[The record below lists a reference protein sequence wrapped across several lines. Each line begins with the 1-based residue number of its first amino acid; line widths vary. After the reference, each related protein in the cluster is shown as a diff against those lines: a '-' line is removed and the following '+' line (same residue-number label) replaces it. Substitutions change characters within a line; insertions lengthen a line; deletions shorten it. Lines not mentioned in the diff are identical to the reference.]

1 MFLHIKSISLPKFIH
16 LVIIGTARC
25 MNNSKQIIEKT
36 MINEAVSV
44 GVLTPTEIRQVI
56 QGLTVSLLPPE
67 EVGVLDPVSH
77 RIKFITNLL

>member
-1 MFLHIKSISLPKFIH
+1 MDMDKKL
-16 LVIIGTARC
+16 
-25 MNNSKQIIEKT
+25 
-36 MINEAVSV
+36 INEAVSV

>member
-1 MFLHIKSISLPKFIH
+1 
-16 LVIIGTARC
+16 
-25 MNNSKQIIEKT
+25 

-67 EVGVLDPVSH
+67 EVEVLDPVSH
-77 RIKFITNLL
+77 RIKISGISLIFTPKKRKRLVHREPAVFLS

>member
-1 MFLHIKSISLPKFIH
+1 MTRLTILAQFALIVSFF
-16 LVIIGTARC
+16 
-25 MNNSKQIIEKT
+25 
-36 MINEAVSV
+36 INEAVSV

-77 RIKFITNLL
+77 RIN